1 MSIFFMDVNWT
12 GIVSSRHV
20 RDTKTV
26 PRTSKQRHLE
36 SDFNCCHVA
45 SPARA
50 ALQVMSWQLETQ
62 MLESCT

>member
-12 GIVSSRHV
+12 GVLSSRHV
-20 RDTKTV
+20 RDTKDG
-26 PRTSKQRHLE
+26 R
-36 SDFNCCHVA
+36 A
-45 SPARA
+45 SLAGA